1 MPELD
6 DTKPLVFISHSAK
19 DALAQKVLRELHKV
33 LSKDFEVLLDCE
45 ELRANDDWRRELHT
59 WMGLCN
65 GAVILLSED
74 AFCHSD
80 WVLREATILTYRRED
95 EKDFVLIPVL
105 LPDVTPTRL
114 RKKTPFAPLEIG
126 AIQAVTGDSPD
137 EIAGRVLAGL
147 ERLRGPSRRQTTL
160 QRVEEVVAGILF
172 AELEAG
178 RRNPKQLFDAA
189 AAEMG
194 RRVSWKPMRGY
205 SEQMARHLL
214 SSSLE
219 KSTKALVY
227 LTPFFKNKDEVY
239 RLLDNYLQP
248 FWVNPDAVPE
258 LARMN
263 KHPRG
268 ERAVCVNGSEY
279 PFTSESYVLRACGVI
294 RKWVYATITE
304 TNGFEEAAPAARQL
318 IENEILR
325 QVAPKVG
332 FRKTDNPVPESIERE
347 LYRREAEEPFFIL
360 VPRGYDEGLIEWL
373 RGRFKSF
380 TFFFLNGEQVP
391 DAEALEGKH
400 IVLLRPELTSGQE
413 EEICSLLRRARSDI
427 EQTQ

>member
-1 MPELD
+1 MPESD
-6 DTKPLVFISHSAK
+6 DIKPLVFISHSAN
-19 DALAQKVLRELHKV
+19 DALAQRVLRELHRV
-33 LSKDFEVLLDCE
+33 LSRDFEVLLDCE

-74 AFCHSD
+74 ALCRSE

-105 LPDVTPTRL
+105 LPGITPSRL
-114 RKKTPFAPLEIG
+114 REKTSFAPLELG
-126 AIQAVTGDSPD
+126 AIQAVTGDAP
-137 EIAGRVLAGL
+137 EAIAGRVLAGL
-147 ERLRGPSRRQTTL
+147 EQLRAPSRRQTTL
-160 QRVEEVVAGILF
+160 RKVEAVVTKILY

-178 RRNPKQLFDAA
+178 SLNPKQLFDAA
-189 AAEMG
+189 AAEMD
-194 RRVSWKPMRGY
+194 RRVSWKPMRSY

-227 LTPFFKNKDEVY
+227 LTPFFKDKDAVY

-263 KHPRG
+263 KQPQG
-268 ERAVCVNGSEY
+268 KRAVCVNGAEY

-294 RKWVYATITE
+294 RKWVYATLTE
-304 TNGFEEAAPAARQL
+304 TNGFEEATPAAQKL
-318 IENEILR
+318 VEAEILR
-325 QVAPKVG
+325 QIAPKVG
-332 FRKTDNPVPESIERE
+332 LGKTLNPTHESIEKE
-347 LYRREAEEPFFIL
+347 LYKREAEEPFFIL
-360 VPRGYDEGLIEWL
+360 VPKGYDEGLVEWL

-391 DAEALEGKH
+391 DPKTLEGQH
-400 IVLLRPELTSGQE
+400 ILLLRPELTSGQE
-413 EEICSLLRRARSDI
+413 EGICSLLRRARSDI